1 MVRILWSFRVRREH
15 ESEFARVYGPRGEW
29 AQLFAKGKGYRGTE
43 LLRDAPET
51 QRYVTVDSWDS
62 LDDLTRFKEQHHDA
76 YAALDRRCETF
87 TEYEE
92 LIGNFDVVA

>member
-15 ESEFARVYGPRGEW
+15 EAEFARVYGPRGEW
-29 AQLFAKGKGYRGTE
+29 AQLFSKGRGYHGTT

-62 LDDLTRFKEQHHDA
+62 LEDLTLFKEQYHEA
-76 YAALDRRCETF
+76 YAALDRRCEPF

-92 LIGNFDVVA
+92 LIGNFEVVV

>member
-1 MVRILWSFRVRREH
+1 MRRGH
-15 ESEFARVYGPRGEW
+15 EAEFARVYGPRGDW
-29 AQLFAKGKGYRGTE
+29 AQLFSQGKGYRGTE

-62 LDDLTRFKEQHHDA
+62 LDDLTLFKEQNHDA
-76 YAALDRRCETF
+76 YAALDRRCEAF

-92 LIGNFDVVA
+92 LIGNFEVAL

>member
-15 ESEFARVYGPRGEW
+15 EAEFARVYGPRGEW
-29 AQLFAKGKGYRGTE
+29 AQLFSKGKGYRGTE

-62 LDDLTRFKEQHHDA
+62 INDLALFKEQHHDA
-76 YAALDRRCETF
+76 YAALDRRCEAF

-92 LIGNFDVVA
+92 LIGKFEVAI